1 MSIQIT
7 DDSFVFG
14 VGVESE
20 HLNIDL
26 TFVNWFDGGGADA
39 LFKNKGIIAVSDEP
53 CDVDAYSEGDVDN
66 ISSLRTCLDTGE
78 LVCFDR

>member
-7 DDSFVFG
+7 DDSFVF
-14 VGVESE
+14 
-20 HLNIDL
+20 DL